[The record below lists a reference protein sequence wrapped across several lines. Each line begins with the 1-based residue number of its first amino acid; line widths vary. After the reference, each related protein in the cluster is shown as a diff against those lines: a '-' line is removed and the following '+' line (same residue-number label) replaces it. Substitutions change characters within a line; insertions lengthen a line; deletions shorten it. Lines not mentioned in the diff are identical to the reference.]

1 MIETGIL
8 KYTSWRSIS
17 SFAIAEIEEK
27 PSEKD
32 GSHSTPSALLL
43 SPFTCAS
50 STFQFLNQV
59 IFILDSFLF
68 KITDICSF
76 TTSISSSSPGILISG
91 RLSASSGDVFYNR
104 FNLPPIYI
112 IPSLIYL
119 VIITS
124 CTGSQRRALKIWP
137 TSSNI
142 FPSKTI
148 SNTKDTEQMREVLS
162 HQSKWRR
169 WKEDFVHQRSQL
181 WRTDTF
187 ISFPFLA
194 ATTQFPGS
202 LWYGS
207 SSF

>member
-1 MIETGIL
+1 ML
-8 KYTSWRSIS
+8 K
-17 SFAIAEIEEK
+17 K
-27 PSEKD
+27 KNP
-32 GSHSTPSALLL
+32 
-43 SPFTCAS
+43 
-50 STFQFLNQV
+50 
-59 IFILDSFLF
+59 
-68 KITDICSF
+68 DICSF
-76 TTSISSSSPGILISG
+76 ITSISSSSPGILSSI

-104 FNLPPIYI
+104 FKLPPINI
-112 IPSLIYL
+112 TPSPIYL
-119 VIITS
+119 VIIAS

-142 FPSKTI
+142 FPNKTI
-148 SNTKDTEQMREVLS
+148 SNTKDTEQMSEVLS

-202 LWYGS
+202 PWYGS